1 MNFYDMVS
9 HIPFVAGIFV
19 GAGLFLLIAIL
30 AVIALFWDIDS

>member
-9 HIPFVAGIFV
+9 HIPFVAGVLV

-30 AVIALFWDIDS
+30 AVIALFWDIES